1 MIQLKC
7 PHCAKEI
14 RAAEEHAG
22 KKIRCPKC
30 KEVLTLP
37 AADTAV
43 QSAAPRT
50 APAAVKKGPPPIP
63 KRPPVDEEQDV
74 PVMEAIEDDDA
85 RPVRKARRDEPEDE
99 EEDDEEYERRRRK
112 RKKRKRRQGAYAD
125 CPNCNSPGNAQRV
138 AFTWWGGL
146 VGPAIL
152 THVRCNDC
160 GTCYNGRTGKSN
172 NVAIAIYLGVGLL
185 FGVMAGVVAIVIA
198 LMNHR

>member
-7 PHCAKEI
+7 PNCTKTI

-22 KKIRCPKC
+22 KRIRCPKC

-37 AADTAV
+37 AANTDV
-43 QSAAPRT
+43 QAAAPRQAL
-50 APAAVKKGPPPIP
+50 APVKKGPPPIP
-63 KRPPVDEEQDV
+63 KRSPVDEDEDV
-74 PVMEAIEDDDA
+74 PTMQAIEEDDDA
-85 RPVRKARRDEPEDE
+85 PVVKRGRDDPDEDDDE
-99 EEDDEEYERRRRK
+99 EEERQRRK

-125 CPNCNSPGNAQRV
+125 CPNCDAPGDAHRV
-138 AFTWWGGL
+138 GFTWWGGL

-172 NVAIAIYLGVGLL
+172 NVAIAIYVG
-185 FGVMAGVVAIVIA
+185 AGVVLGLMLGGCAIGVAI
-198 LMNHR
+198 MNQH